1 MRYIKNYLGLEAQN
15 PQPEEHAFSLP
26 LVYSAVVFV
35 LFIWLIVMQWPE
47 AGVPSTLHRYN
58 PELDGGINWVADTQL
73 GQGTRALAWAAFAWK
88 FSMYLVITA
97 LLHRLARIF
106 HTKAQFGWQALLVLR
121 ATQIALLGGMIVYS
135 ILLTFLARAV
145 ASDCELPNLR
155 SESTF
160 FSDQGLLT
168 LLFVATLFFIEGAL
182 RRGLTLQEDSDAT
195 I

>member
-1 MRYIKNYLGLEAQN
+1 MRQIKNYLGLEAQN

-47 AGVPSTLHRYN
+47 AGIPSPLHRYN
-58 PELDGGINWVADTQL
+58 PELDGGINWVEDSPL
-73 GQGTRALAWAAFAWK
+73 GQGTRVLAWAAFAWK
-88 FSMYLVITA
+88 FSMYLVVTA
-97 LLHRLARIF
+97 LLYRLARIF
-106 HTKAQFGWQALLVLR
+106 YTKAHFGTQALALLR
-121 ATQIALLGGMIVYS
+121 AAQIVLLGGMIVYS
-135 ILLTFLARAV
+135 LLTAFLTRAV
-145 ASDCELPNLR
+145 ANDYDLPDIH